1 MAEEKTNEAIK
12 RFKSFLRDHPE
23 IVNHV
28 RSKDKKWS
36 DVFDDWVIFG
46 ESHEIWKTY
55 GVDIE
60 KKKKET
66 RPVFNWNNVL
76 KAVDK
81 IDTKQWQER
90 LDTLSGALTGIQTF
104 IGQFRQDGG
113 QNGQPGQNSGQNVSG
128 AAPAPPASDR
138 TGDGQRPFFFRRD

>member
-12 RFKSFLRDHPE
+12 RFKTFLRDHPE
-23 IVNHV
+23 IISHV
-28 RSKDKKWS
+28 RNEGKKWS

-46 ESHEIWKTY
+46 ESHEIWKSY
-55 GVDIE
+55 GVKLDE
-60 KKKKET
+60 KKADTKPT
-66 RPVFNWNNVL
+66 FSWNKVL

-104 IGQFRQDGG
+104 IGQFRPDGG
-113 QNGQPGQNSGQNVSG
+113 QNGQPGEGSGSNASG
-128 AAPAPPASDR
+128 NTSPPPTPDE
-138 TGDGQRPFFFRRD
+138 TGGGQRPFFFRRD